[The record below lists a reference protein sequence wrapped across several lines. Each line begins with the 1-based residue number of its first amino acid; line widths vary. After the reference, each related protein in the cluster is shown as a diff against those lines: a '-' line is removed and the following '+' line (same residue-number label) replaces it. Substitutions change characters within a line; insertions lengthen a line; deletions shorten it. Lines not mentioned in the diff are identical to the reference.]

1 MNYLLDTQTAIWLY
15 EGNDN
20 LSAEA
25 VSLIKNPKVDVSISI
40 ASAWEIAI
48 KINIGKLQLKGGVAK
63 FISDSEMYGIKI
75 EPIKERHL
83 NEVETMPLHHRD
95 PFDRLIIATAISENM
110 AVITSDDVFRKYAV
124 KLVL

>member
-63 FISDSEMYGIKI
+63 FIADSEMYGIKI